1 MSNIN
6 REENFDNLTTLLR
19 FVLSQWAKSAL
30 HTTRPGLIESYD
42 PVTRRARVRAGLR
55 TVLTGEAP
63 GEDGE
68 GMEPAVSVN
77 VPVLWPFGGGVIMH
91 FRLAEGDPVH
101 LVFSERG
108 LSEFKTTYELSTPD
122 KTRFFSEADAVAI
135 VGYGPLEIESALEE
149 GAVIQTYDGKT
160 FIEVSADKVLVQH
173 GNQDVLITSDGL
185 VSAIE
190 GDVSISATGDVTLN
204 AGQVNVGG
212 TGGKKLVTDAFFTL
226 FNSHTHLPGGALNPA
241 SRANAGHATSKTRA
255 T

>member
-6 REENFDNLTTLLR
+6 REENFDNFTTLLR

-91 FRLAEGDPVH
+91 FKLAEGDPVH

-160 FIEVSADKVLVQH
+160 FIEVSGDKVRVKH
-173 GNQDVLITSDGL
+173 GDQNVLLTDDG
-185 VSAIE
+185 VTIE
-190 GDVSISATGDVTLN
+190 ADRVDI
-204 AGQVNVGG
+204 GG
-212 TGGKKLVTDAFFTL
+212 TSGKKLMMDNFIAL
-226 FNSHTHLPGGALNPA
+226 YNAHTHLPGPGGLVVGP
-241 SRANAGHATSKTRA
+241 SRANSGHATSKTRA
-255 T
+255 E